1 MMITQDYLDIVKRME
16 SEENR
21 DKKRHLYESE
31 VRSENEELLKSARE
45 KVDHFY
51 EKYLDAVANEKKND
65 AQIFQQ
71 TLHSWCRVINECL
84 EKDGWK

>member
-31 VRSENEELLKSARE
+31 ARSDNEELLKSARE
-45 KVDHFY
+45 KADHFY
-51 EKYLDAVANEKKND
+51 EKYLEAVANKEKYD

-71 TLHSWCRVINECL
+71 TFHSWCRVTNECL
-84 EKDGWK
+84 DKDGWK